1 MKSLLY
7 TAVVCSVSFASC
19 SKGGGGNSSPDI
31 PQPASANLVSPANN
45 TTCLSG
51 VSVDT
56 GKSTISFSWQ
66 SADNADTYDLVVKN
80 LNNAQQNTYSL
91 SGLSKDL
98 VLNKAQPYS
107 WYVVSKSAKT
117 TTTSQSAVWKFY
129 VAGNATT
136 SYAPFPATIIAPAP
150 NAVVP
155 SSGLDSVT
163 VTFQW
168 SATDVDNDIAFYT
181 IYLDDKNA
189 TTKVKA
195 AVTGSTTTI
204 TLLPYK
210 TYYWRVIT
218 TDEAGNTSDSGVYS
232 FSI

>member
-1 MKSLLY
+1 VKSY
-7 TAVVCSVSFASC
+7 FYIIIVCSISFAAC
-19 SKGGGGNSSPDI
+19 SKGGGAPDV
-31 PQPASANLVSPANN
+31 PQPAEAALVSPTNN
-45 TTCLSG
+45 TTCLNGISI
-51 VSVDT
+51 DT
-56 GKSTISFSWQ
+56 GKSSVSFSWQ
-66 SADNADTYDLVVKN
+66 PAANADMYDLVVKN
-80 LNNAQQNTYSL
+80 LNNAQQNVYSV

-98 VLNKAQPYS
+98 VLSKAQPYS
-107 WYVVSKSAKT
+107 WYVVSKSVKT

-129 VAGNATT
+129 VAGNATS

-155 SSGLDSVT
+155 SAGSESVT
-163 VTFQW
+163 VTFLW

-189 TTKVKA
+189 TTNVKA
-195 AVTGSTTTI
+195 AVTGSTMTL

-218 TDEAGNTSDSGVYS
+218 TDGAGNTSDSGVYS